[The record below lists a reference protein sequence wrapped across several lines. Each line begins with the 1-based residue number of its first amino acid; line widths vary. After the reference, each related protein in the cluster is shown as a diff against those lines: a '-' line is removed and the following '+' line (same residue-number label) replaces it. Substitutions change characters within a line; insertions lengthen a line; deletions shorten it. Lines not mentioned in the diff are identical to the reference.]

1 MNALAPPPTS
11 SPLIL
16 DGACPLQGHWAVL
29 EAQGADAA
37 QFLHNQ
43 LSQDVLL
50 LPVGQARLAAFCNA
64 KGRMQASFILLKL
77 NADRVLLVLRQDLM
91 AATLKRLSMFVL
103 RAKVSL
109 RDASADWCLQGL
121 LGDAA
126 STPVTLAP
134 WAVQQD
140 QDALHIGLYP
150 AIDGQ
155 TRTARA
161 LRMSPASQ
169 ELTTAAPISLAQ
181 WEWAEVMS
189 AAPLLPQAV
198 FETFVPQMINY
209 ESIGGVNFKKGCYPG
224 QEVVARSQFRG
235 AIKRRMHVFHSS
247 AAPTSGQEVFAPS
260 DPEQA
265 CGTVVLAAPRPDGQ
279 GHNALV
285 SGTLESLASG
295 WHVGSAQ
302 GPQLTPLPLPYA
314 LLEDV

>member
-1 MNALAPPPTS
+1 MNATAPISHS
-11 SPLIL
+11 SLSIH
-16 DGACPLQGHWAVL
+16 GACPLQGHWGVL
-29 EAQGADAA
+29 QATGPDAA

-64 KGRMQASFILLKL
+64 KGRMQASFIVLKRSSEEL
-77 NADRVLLVLRQDLM
+77 LLVLRQDLL
-91 AATLKRLSMFVL
+91 ATTLKRLSMFVL
-103 RAKVSL
+103 RAKVRL
-109 RDASADWCLQGL
+109 CDASADWSLSGL

-126 STPVTLAP
+126 SAPSALSP
-134 WAVQQD
+134 WAVQED
-140 QDALHIGLYP
+140 GGAYRIGLHP
-150 AIDGQ
+150 AVQGAQ
-155 TRTARA
+155 HTART
-161 LRMSPASQ
+161 LLLTPAAQASG
-169 ELTTAAPISLAQ
+169 EAATLTLAQ

-198 FETFVPQMINY
+198 FETFVPQMVNY

-247 AAPTSGQEVFAPS
+247 AALISGQEVFAPS

-285 SGTLESLASG
+285 SGTNDSFEGG
-295 WHVGSAQ
+295 WHLASAQ
-302 GPQLTPLPLPYA
+302 GPLLTALPLPYA
-314 LLEDV
+314 LLEDI